1 MIGIQEARPPIVRF
15 ERQSIQDQA
24 ASLEAGRAIF
34 RDVNIVNIAQP
45 PGKDWTVKNAEKWL
59 AQIKEDLY
67 QGRRTAYPPEWVDGF
82 HRAYEN
88 WKNGID
94 GTVPEG
100 ETALRNVP
108 FVTPAEAENYAQ
120 LHIYSVEAA
129 ASMTEDTL
137 KAAGMGA
144 RMFRDKCR
152 AYLEAAQD
160 GGKVAEE
167 VAHLKRELQKRDDVI
182 AALEKRMNAIEAGED
197 EAPRRGR
204 KPKLQEAA

>member
-15 ERQSIQDQA
+15 ERQSVQDQA
-24 ASLEAGRAIF
+24 ASLEAGRAMF

-67 QGRRTAYPPEWVDGF
+67 QGRRTSYPAEWVDGF

-94 GTVPEG
+94 GNVPEG

-108 FVTPAEAENYAQ
+108 FV
-120 LHIYSVEAA
+120 
-129 ASMTEDTL
+129 
-137 KAAGMGA
+137 
-144 RMFRDKCR
+144 
-152 AYLEAAQD
+152 
-160 GGKVAEE
+160 
-167 VAHLKRELQKRDDVI
+167 
-182 AALEKRMNAIEAGED
+182 
-197 EAPRRGR
+197 
-204 KPKLQEAA
+204 